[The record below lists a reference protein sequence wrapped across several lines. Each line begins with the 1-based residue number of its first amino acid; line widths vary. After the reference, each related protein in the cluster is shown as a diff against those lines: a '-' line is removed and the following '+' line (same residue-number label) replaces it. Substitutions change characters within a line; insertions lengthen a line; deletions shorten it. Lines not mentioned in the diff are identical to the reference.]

1 MLGLASQERG
11 RGAIDKAV
19 EPPVDVSQL
28 SPVAQKLLDPAGPA
42 PMRQLAARAIAPG
55 IRPPDAVTV
64 CALLAESDDPA
75 LSALAQQTLAKLPA
89 PILNGALGPT
99 LQAGVVALIAPLYAQ
114 DVTIA
119 EKLLQLPQILPETV
133 AEMAGRGSE
142 PVTEL
147 IATNEQRLLA
157 HPAIIEKL
165 YMNKATRMSTADR
178 IVELAARNGIKVDGI
193 PAFDQ
198 IVKALQNELIA
209 EPTEEP
215 TFDDV
220 QFSDAQRI
228 ARETELGDA
237 GDTHRLDETTGEE
250 IVVEEAKPLFA
261 IWADLKISSKIR
273 LVQVGVESLKR
284 TGEIAKDST
293 ADNSAIR
300 LLAVRDANPLVCQ
313 AAAKSPGLQENEV
326 ARITAM
332 RNISEDVLR
341 IIASDKDWTKSY
353 QIKLNLVANPRT
365 PFAFASRLVPH
376 LRENDLKNL
385 SRSRDVTGAIQTAVK
400 QHLSR
405 KSK

>member
-1 MLGLASQERG
+1 MLGAPPKMQE
-11 RGAIDKAV
+11 
-19 EPPVDVSQL
+19 
-28 SPVAQKLLDPAGPA
+28 
-42 PMRQLAARAIAPG
+42 MAARGIAPG
-55 IRPPDAVTV
+55 IKPGDLVV
-64 CALLAESDDPA
+64 LLVA
-75 LSALAQQTLAKLPA
+75 LSVGTNDAAKETAQKTLGALPEPVLT
-89 PILNGALGPT
+89 GALGAELHPH
-99 LQAGVVALIAPLYAQ
+99 AIDALATRYHGRVEVL
-114 DVTIA
+114 
-119 EKLLQLPQILPETV
+119 EKLLANPAIDDETIEAVCRV
-133 AEMAGRGSE
+133 ASE
-142 PVTEL
+142 SAAEL
-147 IATNEQRLLA
+147 IATNEERLLA
-157 HPAIIEKL
+157 HPVIIEKL
-165 YMNKATRMSTADR
+165 YLNKQTRMSTADR
-178 IVELAARNGIKVDGI
+178 IIELAIRNGIKVDGI

-198 IVKALQNELIA
+198 IAKALQNELIV
-209 EPTEEP
+209 EPTPEP
-215 TFDDV
+215 TFDDL
-220 QFSDAQRI
+220 QFSDAHRLAQ
-228 ARETELGDA
+228 ETQLTEE
-237 GDTHRLDETTGEE
+237 GDTHRLDEETGQEV
-250 IVVEEAKPLFA
+250 VVEEARPLFA

-300 LLAVRDANPLVCQ
+300 LLAVRDANPLVAQ

-385 SRSRDVTGAIQTAVK
+385 ARSRDVTGAIQTAVK

-405 KSK
+405 KKK

>member
-1 MLGLASQERG
+1 VL
-11 RGAIDKAV
+11 
-19 EPPVDVSQL
+19 PPVDVAQL

-64 CALLAESDDPA
+64 CALLSESDDPA
-75 LSALAQQTLAKLPA
+75 LRALAEQTLAKLPA
-89 PILNGALGPT
+89 PILNGALVPT
-99 LQAGVVALIAPLYAQ
+99 LQAGVVALLGPLYAS
-114 DVTIA
+114 DLAIT
-119 EKLLQLPQILPETV
+119 EKILQLPQILPETV
-133 AEMAGRGSE
+133 ADMAAVASE

-147 IATNEQRLLA
+147 IATNEERLLA
-157 HPAIIEKL
+157 HPVIIEKL
-165 YMNKATRMSTADR
+165 YLNKQTRMSTADR
-178 IVELAARNGIKVDGI
+178 IIELAIRNGIKVDGI

-198 IVKALQNELIA
+198 IAKALQNELIV
-209 EPTEEP
+209 EPTPEP
-215 TFDDV
+215 TFDDL
-220 QFSDAQRI
+220 QFSDAHRLAQ
-228 ARETELGDA
+228 ETQLTEE
-237 GDTHRLDETTGEE
+237 GDTHRLDEETGQEV
-250 IVVEEAKPLFA
+250 VVEEARPLFA

-300 LLAVRDANPLVCQ
+300 LLAVRDANPLVAQ

-385 SRSRDVTGAIQTAVK
+385 ARSRDVTGAIQTAVK

-405 KSK
+405 KKK